1 MAKEMNSEELNRMI
15 STITSKKEELKEY
28 EGFKIL
34 SDNIDNKLTKKQ
46 LVDALTIMWE
56 ILMSADKQTRDEKY
70 LFGKGLL
77 QFNEVF
83 QKERERSSFNMSD
96 EQREKIQKKMI
107 NVQPLAEF
115 LFKMK
120 DIIK

>member
-83 QKERERSSFNMSD
+83 QKEKGRSSFSMSE
-96 EQREKIQKKMI
+96 EQRKKIQKKMI

>member
-1 MAKEMNSEELNRMI
+1 MNSEELNRMI

-83 QKERERSSFNMSD
+83 QKEKGRSSFSMSE
-96 EQREKIQKKMI
+96 EQRKKIQKKMI